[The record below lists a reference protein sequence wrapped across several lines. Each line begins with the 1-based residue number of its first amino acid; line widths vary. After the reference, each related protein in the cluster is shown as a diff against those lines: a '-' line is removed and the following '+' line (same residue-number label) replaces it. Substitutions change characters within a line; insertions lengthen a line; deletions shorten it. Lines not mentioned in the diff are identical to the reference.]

1 MTKPPTKAASR
12 DLTRALNAA
21 VRALSQSPKPMT
33 QAAFAR
39 SRGLSR
45 QYVNKCLL
53 YGILSRSV
61 VTIGKRRLL
70 DPVLADKE
78 LHDNRPGQIRVD
90 RL

>member
-1 MTKPPTKAASR
+1 MPRPLTKAASR

-21 VRALSQSPKPMT
+21 VRALSKSPQPMT

-39 SRGLSR
+39 SRNLSR

-53 YGILSRSV
+53 YGILDKAV
-61 VTIGKRRLL
+61 VLVGKRRLL
-70 DPVLADKE
+70 NPVVADRE
-78 LHDNRPGQIRVD
+78 LEDNRPGQLRID